1 MKPKFKNS
9 AKKAQSSANK
19 ANAGAMQALFNEGLA
34 CHQKGLLAPAKAIYE
49 QVLES
54 QPTHFDAMHLLG
66 VIAAQTGH
74 YLLAVALMD
83 KAIALDAK
91 SAMAHNSRGNV
102 LKELK
107 RLDEAL
113 ASYERAIQL
122 AAAYSEAYNN
132 RGTVLQELG
141 RLDEALASY
150 ERAIQLKTDYAE
162 AYYNRGNALQALRRF
177 DAALASHEQAIKLK
191 AGYVEAYNNR
201 GNALQALQRFDAA
214 LASFEQ
220 AIQLK
225 ADYAEAYNNRGIAL
239 QALQLFDAALAS
251 YEQAI
256 QLKADYPEAYHNR
269 GNALQ
274 ALQRFDAAVASYEQA
289 IQLKTDYPEAYHNRG
304 IALQALQRFDAAVAS
319 YELAIQLK
327 PDYAEAYHNRGI
339 ALQALQRFDAA
350 VASYELAIQLK
361 TDYAEAYN
369 NRGLALRGL
378 RRLDAALASF
388 EHAIKLNSG
397 QDFLVGR
404 WLHTKMGLCD
414 WPEVA
419 DQVGKLMTAIAGNE
433 KVATPWPVLAL
444 SDSLELQRKTAE
456 TWTTD
461 QYPTSTELPAIVKW
475 VRHEKIRV
483 GYYSADYH
491 NHATAYLMAE
501 LFERHDRNKFELI
514 AFSFGGAQRDALRER
529 LFTAFDQFIEV
540 DNQSEKDIAVLSRS
554 MEIDLA
560 IDLKG
565 FTENSRAK
573 IFSYRA
579 APIQVSYL
587 GYPGTLGA
595 EYIDYLIADHTLIP
609 QASQQHYAEKIAYLP
624 NSYQVNDRKR
634 AIAATQF
641 SRAALGLPQTGFV
654 FCCFN
659 NNHKIT
665 PSTFA
670 GWMRILK
677 QVAGSVLWLLEDNET
692 AGQNLRREASAH
704 GVSAAR
710 LIFAKRMSP
719 PDHLARHRFADLFLD
734 TLPYNAHTTASDA
747 LWAGLPVLTCVGEAF
762 ASRVAAS
769 LLNAINLAELITT
782 TQAQYELLAVE
793 LATNPERLSQIKQK
807 LASNRLTAPLF
818 DTALFTQHIE
828 DAYTQM
834 VARYHAGLP
843 PDHLYVLP

>member
-1 MKPKFKNS
+1 M
-9 AKKAQSSANK
+9 
-19 ANAGAMQALFNEGLA
+19 
-34 CHQKGLLAPAKAIYE
+34 
-49 QVLES
+49 
-54 QPTHFDAMHLLG
+54 
-66 VIAAQTGH
+66 
-74 YLLAVALMD
+74 
-83 KAIALDAK
+83 
-91 SAMAHNSRGNV
+91 
-102 LKELK
+102 
-107 RLDEAL
+107 
-113 ASYERAIQL
+113 
-122 AAAYSEAYNN
+122 
-132 RGTVLQELG
+132 
-141 RLDEALASY
+141 
-150 ERAIQLKTDYAE
+150 
-162 AYYNRGNALQALRRF
+162 
-177 DAALASHEQAIKLK
+177 
-191 AGYVEAYNNR
+191 
-201 GNALQALQRFDAA
+201 
-214 LASFEQ
+214 
-220 AIQLK
+220 
-225 ADYAEAYNNRGIAL
+225 
-239 QALQLFDAALAS
+239 
-251 YEQAI
+251 
-256 QLKADYPEAYHNR
+256 
-269 GNALQ
+269 
-274 ALQRFDAAVASYEQA
+274 
-289 IQLKTDYPEAYHNRG
+289 
-304 IALQALQRFDAAVAS
+304 QALQRFDAAVAS

>member
-113 ASYERAIQL
+113 
-122 AAAYSEAYNN
+122 
-132 RGTVLQELG
+132 
-141 RLDEALASY
+141 
-150 ERAIQLKTDYAE
+150 
-162 AYYNRGNALQALRRF
+162 
-177 DAALASHEQAIKLK
+177 
-191 AGYVEAYNNR
+191 
-201 GNALQALQRFDAA
+201 
-214 LASFEQ
+214 
-220 AIQLK
+220 
-225 ADYAEAYNNRGIAL
+225 
-239 QALQLFDAALAS
+239 
-251 YEQAI
+251 
-256 QLKADYPEAYHNR
+256 
-269 GNALQ
+269 
-274 ALQRFDAAVASYEQA
+274 ASYEQA

>member
-1 MKPKFKNS
+1 MNKKVKNS
-9 AKKAQSSANK
+9 AKKAQSNANK
-19 ANAGAMQALFNEGLA
+19 ANAGATQALFNEGLA

-49 QVLES
+49 QVLEN
-54 QPTHFDAMHLLG
+54 QPTHFDALHLLG

-74 YLLAVALMD
+74 YLLAVTLMD
-83 KAIALDAK
+83 KAIALDGQ

-113 ASYERAIQL
+113 ASYGRAIQL
-122 AAAYSEAYNN
+122 AAGYAEAYNN
-132 RGTVLQELG
+132 RGTVLQELA

-162 AYYNRGNALQALRRF
+162 AYYNRGNTLQALRRF

-201 GNALQALQRFDAA
+201 GNALQSLQRFEAA

-225 ADYAEAYNNRGIAL
+225 ADYAEAY
-239 QALQLFDAALAS
+239 
-251 YEQAI
+251 
-256 QLKADYPEAYHNR
+256 HNR

-274 ALQRFDAAVASYEQA
+274 ALQRFDAALASYEQA
-289 IQLKTDYPEAYHNRG
+289 IQLKTDYAEAHNNRG
-304 IALQALQRFDAAVAS
+304 IALQSLQRFEAAVGS
-319 YELAIQLK
+319 YDLAIQFK
-327 PDYAEAYHNRGI
+327 A
-339 ALQALQRFDAA
+339 
-350 VASYELAIQLK
+350 
-361 TDYAEAYN
+361 DYAEAYN
-369 NRGLALRGL
+369 NRGIALRGL

-388 EHAIKLNSG
+388 EQAIKLNPG
-397 QDFLVGR
+397 QSFLIGR
-404 WLHTKMGLCD
+404 WLHTKMALCD
-414 WPEVA
+414 WHGVE
-419 DQVGKLMTAIAGNE
+419 DQVAKLMTAIAGNE

-444 SDSLELQRKTAE
+444 SDSVELQRKTAE
-456 TWTTD
+456 IWTTD
-461 QYPTSTELPAIVKW
+461 QYPASTELPAIVKW
-475 VRHEKIRV
+475 VRHKKIRV

-514 AFSFGGAQRDALRER
+514 AFSFGGAQRDALRQR
-529 LFTAFDQFIEV
+529 LCVAFDQFIEV

-565 FTENSRAK
+565 FTTNNRTK

-595 EYIDYLIADHTLIP
+595 EYIDYLIADHTVIP
-609 QASQQHYAEKIAYLP
+609 QASQQHYVEKIAYLP
-624 NSYQVNDRKR
+624 NSYQVNDRQR
-634 AIAATQF
+634 EIAATQF
-641 SRAALGLPQTGFV
+641 SRAALGLPLTGFV

-665 PSTFA
+665 PNTFA

-692 AGQNLRREASAH
+692 AAQNLRREASAQ
-704 GVSAAR
+704 GVNAAR
-710 LIFAKRMSP
+710 LIFAKRMPP
-719 PDHLARHRFADLFLD
+719 PDHLARHRVADLFLD
-734 TLPYNAHTTASDA
+734 TLPCNAHTTASDA
-747 LWAGLPVLTCVGEAF
+747 LWAGVPVLTCVGEAF

-782 TQAQYELLAVE
+782 TQAQYELLAIE
-793 LATNPERLSQIKQK
+793 LATNPERLSQIKQT
-807 LASNRLTAPLF
+807 LARNRLTTPLF
-818 DTALFTQHIE
+818 DTALFAQHIE
-828 DAYTQM
+828 EAYTQM

-843 PDHLYVLP
+843 PDHLYVAP

>member
-1 MKPKFKNS
+1 MNKKVKNS

-19 ANAGAMQALFNEGLA
+19 AIAGATQALFNEGLA

-74 YLLAVALMD
+74 YLLAVTLMD
-83 KAIALDAK
+83 KAIAIDGK

-102 LKELK
+102 LKELN

-113 ASYERAIQL
+113 ASYGRAIQL
-122 AAAYSEAYNN
+122 AAAYAEAYNN
-132 RGTVLQELG
+132 RGTVLQELA

-162 AYYNRGNALQALRRF
+162 AYYNRGNTLQALRRF

-201 GNALQALQRFDAA
+201 GNALQALQRFEAALASYELAIQLKANYPEAYHNRGIALHALQRFEAA
-214 LASFEQ
+214 LASF
-220 AIQLK
+220 
-225 ADYAEAYNNRGIAL
+225 
-239 QALQLFDAALAS
+239 
-251 YEQAI
+251 EQAI

-274 ALQRFDAAVASYEQA
+274 SLQHFEAAL
-289 IQLKTDYPEAYHNRG
+289 
-304 IALQALQRFDAAVAS
+304 AS

-327 PDYAEAYHNRGI
+327 P
-339 ALQALQRFDAA
+339 
-350 VASYELAIQLK
+350 
-361 TDYAEAYN
+361 DYAEAYN

-444 SDSLELQRKTAE
+444 SDSLEMQRKTAE
-456 TWTTD
+456 IWTTD

-475 VRHEKIRV
+475 ARHEKIRV

-501 LFERHDRNKFELI
+501 LFERHDRKKFELI

-540 DNQSEKDIAVLSRS
+540 DNQSEKDIAMLSRS

-565 FTENSRAK
+565 FTENNRAK

-719 PDHLARHRFADLFLD
+719 PDHLARHQLADLFLD

-828 DAYTQM
+828 ETYTQM

-843 PDHLYVLP
+843 PDHLYVLA

>member
-225 ADYAEAYNNRGIAL
+225 ADYPEAYHNRGIAL
-239 QALQLFDAALAS
+239 QALQHFDAALAS

-289 IQLKTDYPEAYHNRG
+289 IQLKTDYP
-304 IALQALQRFDAAVAS
+304 
-319 YELAIQLK
+319 
-327 PDYAEAYHNRGI
+327 EAYHNRGI